1 LAIFPRFDKL
11 WYLWPIYWAENGV
24 QNAIPRSPRVNY
36 SNRHLGARP
45 LVARWSLLFTMPI
58 PPVALDLGARLSELP
73 LCDCCASALA
83 ELRDELTKH
92 IEAQSL
98 AVEAARLTEIKYRSI
113 FENAVEG
120 IFQTSPAGQYLS
132 VNPALARIYGY
143 PSVTDLMMG
152 VSDIS
157 RQLYVDPDR
166 RRQFVAIMAQ
176 SGTVEGFES
185 QIYRRDRSI
194 IWISECAR
202 AVRDENGTLLYYE
215 GTVEDIHRRKEA
227 EELERQKEAAEL
239 ASRAKSEFLANMSHE
254 IRTPLNGV
262 IGMLELLGSTELNSR
277 QQRFARI
284 ARSSADSLL
293 GLIND
298 ILDFSKIEAGK
309 LELDHTDFDL
319 HRLVEDMLEMF
330 AQRAE
335 DKRLELAGHIRPD
348 VPTAVRGDPDRLRQ
362 VLVNLTNNA
371 LKFTERGEVV
381 VRVSVDEVSANEAVV
396 RFEVRDTGI
405 GIPADRRHRLFKT
418 FSQVDASTTRRYG
431 GTGLGLAVC
440 KQLVELQGGAI
451 GVESEPGRGSTFS
464 FTIRL
469 AKQVAAVRP
478 IEPPIELTG
487 MPVLAVDDNAT
498 NLEIL
503 EAQLAGWRFNVATA
517 NSARDALRKLE
528 SAAADGKPFRLAI
541 LDMQMPEMDG
551 LQLAAAI
558 KRSPAIAATPLLML
572 TSIGDSMSAEQLS
585 ASGLTAHLTKPVR
598 QSRLFDAIVDSTVRT
613 DEWLGLDRREVPAR
627 AQNGHQLRD
636 RSQSREIPE
645 GSAARSRR
653 ILLAEDNEV
662 NQLVASEILMEAG
675 FHCDIVDNG
684 LAAMEAV
691 LRDRYDLVLM
701 DCQMPQMDGF
711 EATRAIRDR
720 QPTGGDNGHRVP
732 IVALTANAVKGDR
745 EACLAAGMDAYVTK
759 PIDPVRLIETIQG
772 LLASID
778 VQPPVANSSLDATVV
793 QSMPDKPVHLQ
804 GLLARC
810 QGKREL
816 CIRVLAKFADRAE
829 DYRERIATA
838 ATADDR
844 ARLGGAAHALK
855 GAAANLSAERLREA
869 SAEIERAVH
878 DRRTPKQSLI
888 DQTLAE
894 LQAVVAAIPRLVEQ
908 LRSPCGF

>member
-1 LAIFPRFDKL
+1 
-11 WYLWPIYWAENGV
+11 
-24 QNAIPRSPRVNY
+24 
-36 SNRHLGARP
+36 
-45 LVARWSLLFTMPI
+45 MPI

-73 LCDCCASALA
+73 LCSCCASALA

-92 IEAQSL
+92 LEAQSL

-120 IFQTSPAGQYLS
+120 IFQTSPGGQYLS

-143 PSVTDLMMG
+143 ASVADLMTG

-157 RQLYVDPDR
+157 RQLYVDPNR
-166 RRQFVAIMAQ
+166 RRQFVEIMAEH
-176 SGTVEGFES
+176 GTVEGFES

-262 IGMLELLGSTELNSR
+262 IGMLELLGSTDLNSR

-348 VPTAVRGDPDRLRQ
+348 VPAAVRGDPDRLRQ

-381 VRVSVDEVSANEAVV
+381 VRVSVDEGSADEAVV

-405 GIPADRRHRLFKT
+405 GIPADRMDRLFKT

-440 KQLVELQGGAI
+440 KQLVELHGGAI
-451 GVESEPGRGSTFS
+451 GVESELGRGSTFF
-464 FTIRL
+464 FTVRL

-478 IEPPIELTG
+478 VEPPIELTG
-487 MPVLAVDDNAT
+487 MSVLAVDDNAT

-503 EAQLAGWRFNVATA
+503 EAQLAGWRFKVATA
-517 NSARDALRKLE
+517 DSARDALRKLE
-528 SAAADGKPFRLAI
+528 SAAGGGKPFRLAI

-558 KRSPAIAATPLLML
+558 KRCPAIAGTPLLML

-585 ASGLTAHLTKPVR
+585 ACGLAAHLTKPVR
-598 QSRLFDAIVDSTVRT
+598 QSRLFDAIVDSTCGAAVSAASCGEGVSAVRS
-613 DEWLGLDRREVPAR
+613 RRDACATMSEATP
-627 AQNGHQLRD
+627 
-636 RSQSREIPE
+636 
-645 GSAARSRR
+645 ARSRR

-662 NQLVASEILMEAG
+662 NQLVASEILRGAG
-675 FHCDIVDNG
+675 FHCDVVDNG
-684 LAAMEAV
+684 PAAMEAV
-691 LRDRYDLVLM
+691 LRDQYDLVLM

-720 QPTGGDNGHRVP
+720 QCPGGDNGRRVP

-772 LLASID
+772 LLASIGEPKPA
-778 VQPPVANSSLDATVV
+778 VKH
-793 QSMPDKPVHLQ
+793 MPAAAGLPSKLGEPIHLQ

-810 QGKREL
+810 QGKQEL
-816 CIRVLAKFADRAE
+816 CIRVLFKFADRGE
-829 DYRERIATA
+829 EYRERIASA
-838 ATADDR
+838 AAADAR
-844 ARLGGAAHALK
+844 AELAGAAHALK
-855 GAAANLSAERLREA
+855 GAAANISAERLREA
-869 SAEIERAVH
+869 AGEIERAVQ
-878 DRRTPKQSLI
+878 DGLTPAKLLI
-888 DQTLAE
+888 DQALAE